1 MSLPIR
7 LGRARTLDRRRTRP
21 FSSRPMAELFRV
33 AVVSDIHY
41 ASAAEQAR
49 GDDYEFRDIH
59 PALLRAAFRLYRHT
73 IWMRHPLRHNAQLG
87 RFLLAAGEPDLVV
100 ANGDYTCGTGYVGV
114 SDEAAMQSAREAVTR
129 LRERFGE
136 RLRLNLGDH
145 ELGKL
150 NVSGGK
156 GGMRLASWRRCV
168 EELGLQPFWQ
178 ETHGDWVLIGV
189 TSSLIALPVLE
200 ADMLPEERPEWE
212 QLRTEHL
219 ARVRAAFAALS
230 SRARVLLFCHDPTA
244 LPFLWEEEAVRTR
257 LGQLEATVI
266 GHLHSPLYLWPS
278 RVLAGMPVIR
288 CLGHTARRMST
299 ALNQAGRWRAFRV
312 RLCPSLAG
320 IELLKDGG
328 FLTVELDAAAAR
340 PARFEFHP
348 LPR

>member
-1 MSLPIR
+1 MP
-7 LGRARTLDRRRTRP
+7 
-21 FSSRPMAELFRV
+21 ELFRV

-59 PALLRAAFRLYRHT
+59 PAWLRAAFRLYRHT
-73 IWMRHPLRHNAQLG
+73 IWMRHPLRHNAQLD
-87 RFLLAAGEPDLVV
+87 RFLGTVGDVDLVV

-129 LRERFGE
+129 LRERFGA

-178 ETHGDWVLIGV
+178 ETRGDWVLMGV
-189 TSSLIALPVLE
+189 ASSLLALPVFA

-212 QLRTEHL
+212 RLRAAHL
-219 ARVRAAFAALS
+219 AQVCAAFGALS
-230 SRARVLLFCHDPTA
+230 PTARVLLFCHDPTA
-244 LPFLWEEEAVRTR
+244 LAFLWEAEVVRAR
-257 LGQLEATVI
+257 LGQIEATII

-288 CLGHTARRMST
+288 CLGHTVQRMST
-299 ALNQAGRWRAFRV
+299 ALNQAGRWRPFRV

-328 FLTVELDAAAAR
+328 FLKIELDANAQR

>member
-1 MSLPIR
+1 M
-7 LGRARTLDRRRTRP
+7 
-21 FSSRPMAELFRV
+21 FRV

-59 PALLRAAFRLYRHT
+59 PAWLRAAFRIYRHT
-73 IWMRHPLRHNAQLG
+73 IWMRHPLRHNTQLD
-87 RFLLAAGEPDLVV
+87 RFLAAVGEVDLAV

-114 SDEAAMQSAREAVTR
+114 SDDAAMQSAREVVAR
-129 LRERFGE
+129 LRERFGS

-156 GGMRLASWRRCV
+156 GGMRLESWRRCV
-168 EELGLQPFWQ
+168 EELRLHPFWRL
-178 ETHGDWVLIGV
+178 THGDWVLMGV
-189 TSSLIALPVLE
+189 ASSLIALPALE
-200 ADMLPEERPEWE
+200 ADVLPEERPQWQ
-212 QLRTEHL
+212 QLRAAHL
-219 ARVRAAFAALS
+219 AEVRAAFAAL
-230 SRARVLLFCHDPTA
+230 APQQRVLLFCHDPTA
-244 LPFLWEEEAVRTR
+244 LAFLWEEEPVRAR
-257 LGQLEATVI
+257 LGQVAATVI

-278 RVLAGMPVIR
+278 RVLSGMPVIR
-288 CLGHTARRMST
+288 FLGHTPRRMSA
-299 ALNQAGRWRAFRV
+299 ALNRAGRWRPFRV

-328 FLTVELDAAAAR
+328 FLTIELEASATQ